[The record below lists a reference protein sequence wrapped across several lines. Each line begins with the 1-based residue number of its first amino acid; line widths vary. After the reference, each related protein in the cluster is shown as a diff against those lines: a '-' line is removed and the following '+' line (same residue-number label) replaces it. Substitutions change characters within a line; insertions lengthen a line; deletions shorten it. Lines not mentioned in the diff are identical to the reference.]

1 VKALDKTLKETRFSC
16 SSTTLLQ
23 ALQCAFTSRLLADL
37 ARETA
42 LKRFAKSEEGFKVQA
57 AFPAAF

>member
-1 VKALDKTLKETRFSC
+1 MEERRFCC
-16 SSTTLLQ
+16 SSTTIME
-23 ALQCAFTSRLLADL
+23 ALPSAFTSRLLADL

-42 LKRFAKSEEGFKVQA
+42 LKRFAKSEDGFKVQA